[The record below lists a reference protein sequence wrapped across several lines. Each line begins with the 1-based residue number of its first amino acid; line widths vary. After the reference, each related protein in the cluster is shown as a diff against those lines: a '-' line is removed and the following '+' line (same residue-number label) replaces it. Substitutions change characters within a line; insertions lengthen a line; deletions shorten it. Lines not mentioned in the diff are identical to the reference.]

1 MEVKRG
7 ETNTNTQ
14 QSVAILVRMEL
25 PYTHPPHGVLR
36 SYLSERLQPAPSQS
50 RADLTPSSPS
60 PVPFPAPAHLPT
72 HSLTHHLPARVTRPL
87 TVYPLASSLSRL
99 PARPHSPTRSQP
111 ENQPSRPWSLP
122 IYRPPSLP
130 HPAPSNTPSIMAI
143 LPTWC
148 IERAV
153 NQ

>member
-60 PVPFPAPAHLPT
+60 PVPFPAPVHLPT
-72 HSLTHHLPARVTRPL
+72 HSFTHHLPARVTRPL
-87 TVYPLASSLSRL
+87 TVYPLASSLTRL

-111 ENQPSRPWSLP
+111 ENCPSRSRSLLVHPPFPTPPPP
-122 IYRPPSLP
+122 ISPI
-130 HPAPSNTPSIMAI
+130 IMTI
-143 LPTWC
+143 LPTWG
-148 IERAV
+148 IGRAV
-153 NQ
+153 ISR